1 MRSAYR
7 AVAVS
12 AILAAASLVIRADV
26 PSSQASE
33 VQLQLA
39 DILFSEGKFLDSLE
53 IK

>member
-26 PSSQASE
+26 TPPSQASE
-33 VQLQLA
+33 VQLQLGLA
-39 DILFSEGKFLDSLE
+39 S
-53 IK
+53 